1 MKPPTATL
9 GDAWC
14 AAGRVLLLA
23 TLLGSPL
30 QAQEE
35 GPASEGA
42 APPAAES
49 PSPSTQTSPASPS
62 PQQRLE
68 ISDDPTY
75 LKTSLRGIVEDVQYV
90 GDVSLERLRIR
101 YLQTLGKRD
110 AILADIPF
118 GRVDPGAG
126 FSSSYGSGDLSLQYL
141 HLFPSKSR
149 RVLQA
154 GGAIFVL
161 KTASDDQLSSHTALY
176 GVVYA
181 AAWAVSRRIQPYI
194 VLQYIHSF
202 REDTGVPTESLVQL
216 RGVTAFGLSK
226 GWFMTG
232 ETRLQEDLD
241 PEQRFGATLTASLGR
256 QRGHWRTVGGY
267 ERALGETSAE
277 VIYQSRIYLEFGYTF

>member
-1 MKPPTATL
+1 VFL
-9 GDAWC
+9 SI
-14 AAGRVLLLA
+14 LLSSA
-23 TLLGSPL
+23 PLLG
-30 QAQEE
+30 QEE
-35 GPASEGA
+35 
-42 APPAAES
+42 APPAAGTATQAVES
-49 PSPSTQTSPASPS
+49 PSSTQTAPAAP

-75 LKTSLRGIVEDVQYV
+75 LKTSLRGVVEDVQFV

-101 YLQTLGKRD
+101 YLQALGKRD

-126 FSSSYGSGDLSLQYL
+126 FSSSYGTGDLSLQYL

-149 RVLQA
+149 RLLQA

-161 KTASDDQLSSHTALY
+161 KTASQAELSSHTALW

-181 AAWAVSRRIQPYI
+181 AAWAVSRRIQPYL

-202 REDTGVPTESLVQL
+202 REDTGVPTDSLAQL

-232 ETRLQEDLD
+232 EARLQEDLE

-256 QRGHWRTVGGY
+256 QVGHWRTVGGY

-277 VIYQSRIYLEFGYTF
+277 VIYRSRIFLEFGYTF